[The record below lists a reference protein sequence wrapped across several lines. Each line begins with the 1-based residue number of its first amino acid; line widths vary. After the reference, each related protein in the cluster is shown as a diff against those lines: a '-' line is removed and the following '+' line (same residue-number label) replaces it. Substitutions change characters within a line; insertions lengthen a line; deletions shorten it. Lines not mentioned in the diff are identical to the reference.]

1 MRHRRFACA
10 RLPDPYMT
18 RSQPRLLTMTFT
30 TADFDRSSSWQS
42 PPARRPRC
50 LHLSHSTTPARLLDT
65 TPPRLLTV
73 AACGGLKP
81 APDGRLRGTFPHLLR
96 SSAPPLLSVRS
107 WHTVVR
113 IPAEPVTPSGQFLV
127 EIVEHEVA

>member
-30 TADFDRSSSWQS
+30 TADFGRSSSWQS

-65 TPPRLLTV
+65 TPPGYPCPACRRAARPDLCRLMQLIVVRCVLT
-73 AACGGLKP
+73 ALLALKP
-81 APDGRLRGTFPHLLR
+81 DRTPTAGELCR
-96 SSAPPLLSVRS
+96 S
-107 WHTVVR
+107 
-113 IPAEPVTPSGQFLV
+113 GF
-127 EIVEHEVA
+127 

>member
-30 TADFDRSSSWQS
+30 TAAFDRSSSGQS

-65 TPPRLLTV
+65 TPPQPF
-73 AACGGLKP
+73 GLKQLTAVWSLLLQAGSEGP
-81 APDGRLRGTFPHLLR
+81 SFISGTAPCSVNTFLAQQTRGIFETLKF
-96 SSAPPLLSVRS
+96 
-107 WHTVVR
+107 
-113 IPAEPVTPSGQFLV
+113 Q
-127 EIVEHEVA
+127 